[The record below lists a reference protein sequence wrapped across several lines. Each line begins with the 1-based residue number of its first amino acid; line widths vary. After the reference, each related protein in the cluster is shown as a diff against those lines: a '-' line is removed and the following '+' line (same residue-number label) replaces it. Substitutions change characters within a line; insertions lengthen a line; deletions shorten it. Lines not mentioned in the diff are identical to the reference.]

1 MDIQIRELKHLEQAR
16 SIEMDS
22 SFTIDSM
29 LNLTINGGQIG
40 YTVTELACYRKS
52 YEELAAGDYAE
63 YIGNPN
69 KKCYLAYAG
78 ESIVGQILLKKHW
91 NKYGFVDCLKVD
103 NEYRG
108 FGIGRQLIGQTKLWA
123 EAGGM
128 QGLMLETQNN
138 NVRACKFYESCGF
151 VIGGVD
157 YFLYKGLHPQTNEA
171 AIYWYLI
178 FE

>member
-1 MDIQIRELKHLEQAR
+1 MDIQIRKLSHLEQAR

-22 SFTIDSM
+22 SFIIDSM
-29 LNLTINGGQIG
+29 LNLTINGGQIE
-40 YTVTELACYRKS
+40 YKVIELASYRKS
-52 YEELAAGDYAE
+52 YEELSAGDFKE

-69 KKCYLAYAG
+69 KTCYLAYAG
-78 ESIVGQILLKKHW
+78 EVIVGQILLKKHW
-91 NKYGFVDCLKVD
+91 NKYGYVDYLKVD

-108 FGIGRQLIGQTKLWA
+108 FGIGRQLIGRARLWA

-128 QGLMLETQNN
+128 PGLMLETQNN

-151 VIGGVD
+151 VIGGFD
-157 YFLYKGLHPQTNEA
+157 YLLYKGLHPHANEA
-171 AIYWYLI
+171 AIYWYLM